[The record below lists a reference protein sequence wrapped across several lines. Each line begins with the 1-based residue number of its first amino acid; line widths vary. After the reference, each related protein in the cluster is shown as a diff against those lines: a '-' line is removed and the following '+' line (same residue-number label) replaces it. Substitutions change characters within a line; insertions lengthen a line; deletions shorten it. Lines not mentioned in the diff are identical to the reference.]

1 MSRRSIIMPFL
12 LLSIACWY
20 QLSTALPLAAQTL
33 APTPKRELRAVWIAT
48 VDNIDF
54 PLNRND
60 PPDKQRRDFIA
71 ILDAHRAN
79 GFNAIIMQVRP
90 SADALYAKSREPW
103 SEWLTGAQGRAPV
116 PMWDPLEFMIEET
129 HKRGMEFHAWCN
141 PFRSVHVSSRTIS
154 PNHISVTRPEWH
166 LAFANPRFMLNPGLA
181 EVREYVASVMMDIV
195 RNYDIDG
202 LHFDDYFYPYA
213 GMRGEDSATFA
224 RFPRGF
230 TNVGDWRRDNVNL
243 TIKMVFDSIRAV
255 KPFVK
260 FGVSPFG
267 IWRNGVPQGIVGLD
281 AFNVIFCDP
290 LAWLQAGTVDYLMPQ
305 LYWGFGGG
313 QDYARLLPWWLN
325 ETQRGAAGM
334 IAGSGARHLYAGL
347 GAYRLASPTNWQ
359 AQILLDQV
367 ALNRI
372 QGAHGSV
379 FFSSVQLTRD
389 LNGIGTA
396 LRTGQFAA
404 PALPPVMAW
413 KDTVP
418 PLAPTNVQRRTLL
431 SGAATLAWTAPVR
444 ARDGDTAR
452 FYAVYRF
459 ASDAMPDFNN
469 TRALRTVAAVRSYTD
484 PDAESGSQRWR
495 YFVTAFD
502 RLWNESAPVEAV
514 LTTSVARTAAHSSLE
529 DRIVSCLPNPA
540 SDLVVVRFVLAA
552 PERVRLVVYDMLGR
566 EVLGLADEVLTAGTH
581 EYTMQTASLPQ
592 GVYVCRLN
600 TSRSADTRRILV
612 QR

>member
-1 MSRRSIIMPFL
+1 MTTRLFL
-12 LLSIACWY
+12 VLLGCLY
-20 QLSTALPLAAQTL
+20 LSSTPPLFPQSATSA
-33 APTPKRELRAVWIAT
+33 PKRELRAVWIAA

-71 ILDAHRAN
+71 MLDAHRAN

-103 SEWLTGAQGRAPV
+103 SEWLTGAQGRAPE

-141 PFRSVHVSSRTIS
+141 PFRSVHLSSRTIS

-213 GMRGEDSATFA
+213 GMRGEDSATFT

-325 ETQRGAAGM
+325 EAQRGSVGA
-334 IAGSGARHLYAGL
+334 SGARHLYAGL

-359 AQILLDQV
+359 AQVLLDQV
-367 ALNRI
+367 ALNRT

-413 KDTVP
+413 KDSVP
-418 PLAPTNVQRRTLL
+418 PLAPTNVQRQTLL
-431 SGAATLAWTAPVR
+431 SGATTLSWMPPAR

-459 ASDAMPDFNN
+459 ASGTVPDFNN
-469 TRALRTVAAVRSYTD
+469 TRALRTVTPARSYTD
-484 PDAESGSQRWR
+484 PDMDGGSQRWR
-495 YFVTAFD
+495 YFVTALD

-514 LTTSVARTAAHSSLE
+514 LITSVALSTPHSLLE

-540 SDLVVVRFVLAA
+540 SELVAVRFVLAA
-552 PERVRLVVYDMLGR
+552 PEPVRLAVYDVLGR
-566 EVLGLADEVLTAGTH
+566 EVTTLVDEILGAGTY
-581 EYTMQTASLPQ
+581 EYTMQTASLPP
-592 GVYVCRLN
+592 GVYLCRMN
-600 TSRSADTRRILV
+600 TTRRTDTQRILV